1 MKPEQMAEA
10 LETAAAQLGV
20 KVRYDALT
28 TAVASGAGG
37 LCRVKGQWLVIMDKK
52 SSPSERASILAEAL
66 ATFDT
71 DTVFLPPKVREAVQ
85 LRRAA
90 LPPRSG
96 QGG

>member
-10 LETAAAQLGV
+10 LEIAAAQLGV

-28 TAVASGAGG
+28 TGASAGSGG
-37 LCRVKGQWLVIMDKK
+37 LCRIKDQWWVIIDKK

-66 ATFDT
+66 ASFDT

-85 LRRAA
+85 LRRSG
-90 LPPRSG
+90 LPPRSA
-96 QGG
+96 

>member
-10 LETAAAQLGV
+10 LEIAAAQLGV

-28 TAVASGAGG
+28 TGASAGSGG
-37 LCRVKGQWLVIMDKK
+37 LCRIKDQWWVIMDKK

-66 ATFDT
+66 ASFDT

-85 LRRAA
+85 LRRSG
-90 LPPRSG
+90 LPPRS
-96 QGG
+96 Q